1 MDIRLKWTVWRNKLL
16 TWLLNFTKG
25 DFARDFYCLF
35 VTFFLC
41 LLSLNAW
48 RNCTKDQALL
58 ISEGVI
64 YFLSLQ
70 TSNFLFKCKQQS
82 LPLLLIIYL
91 SIYFLSLFS
100 CDVRDSAMASIT
112 ERAQRMEKDLR
123 ETNAKNDRAAAEL
136 QVRRENMYTYG
147 VLVCGCCACAER
159 DTCSGTHK
167 QSARRA

>member
-1 MDIRLKWTVWRNKLL
+1 MTFII
-16 TWLLNFTKG
+16 
-25 DFARDFYCLF
+25 CLF
-35 VTFFLC
+35 LFSIVYF
-41 LLSLNAW
+41 SLNAW
-48 RNCTKDQALL
+48 RSCTKDQALL

-123 ETNAKNDRAAAEL
+123 ETNAKHDRAAAEL
-136 QVRRENMYTYG
+136 QVRRENVHTRWYPLVW
-147 VLVCGCCACAER
+147 VLRMCGARYKFGDTQAECAESIEKNER
-159 DTCSGTHK
+159 VNIN
-167 QSARRA
+167 